1 MIGKQE
7 VTVTA
12 WESGFCAIVHAIV
25 MREVAVI
32 EFTMR
37 VHVAHFLK
45 QVVTVVFDDILQK
58 YGQN

>member
-1 MIGKQE
+1 
-7 VTVTA
+7 
-12 WESGFCAIVHAIV
+12 

-37 VHVAHFLK
+37 VHVVHFLK

-58 YGQN
+58 YGQIII